1 MGKYFMD
8 EHSEEEGQYLD
19 GVYKKR
25 GFQQQK
31 FGEYLL
37 LKRQQSGRK
46 RFRLPGIVKIILSTP
61 FILMFCLGL
70 VFIPY
75 LVYLFLTSK

>member
-8 EHSEEEGQYLD
+8 EHSEEEKQYLEET
-19 GVYKKR
+19 YKKK

-46 RFRLPGIVKIILSTP
+46 RFQIPGLVKILLSTP
-61 FILMFCLGL
+61 FILLFCVGL

-75 LVYLFLTSK
+75 LIFQLFNGN